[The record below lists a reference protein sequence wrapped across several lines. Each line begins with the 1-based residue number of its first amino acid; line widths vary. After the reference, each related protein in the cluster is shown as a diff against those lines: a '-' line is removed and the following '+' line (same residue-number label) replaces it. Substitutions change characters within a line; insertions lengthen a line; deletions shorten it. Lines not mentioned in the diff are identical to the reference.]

1 MEFTAILY
9 AGGKEGGRSMD
20 GWRIL
25 DLLGGI
31 ALFLYGMELL
41 GAALK
46 KLAGGRMQTTLEHL
60 TSSRAR
66 GFLLGLVVT
75 AVIQSSSAT
84 MVMVLGFINS
94 GLMQLAQ
101 ACGVIIGANV
111 GTTVTAWLLSTA
123 GVTGTG
129 GALNFLKP
137 SAFVPALAVIG
148 ILQRMLSKRERTRNI
163 AAILLGFSVLM
174 LGMEAMSGAVEP
186 LSSDPA
192 FLKLTGMFS
201 SPIPGLMIGMAMT
214 AVLQSSSA
222 AVGILQALSMTGAI
236 SFSAAIPILM
246 GQNIGASAPVLL
258 SAIGGRRET
267 KRAALMYLLFN
278 VFGAAIVMAAY
289 WPARALVSG
298 MDAAVNPLSLAWLH
312 TGSKLLMTAILMPA
326 SGAMMYIA
334 HLLIPDRDAAEAGDA
349 LDERLLETPAVAL
362 EQCRKMA
369 LGMAE
374 AARRALMSG
383 MALLK
388 EWSDERAREVDRLEE
403 RLDRDEDGL
412 GTYLVR
418 LSDCA
423 LSPAE
428 SRENALL
435 LHLIGDFERIG
446 DHAVNLKEAAEEL
459 REKRIQF
466 SEEAAAELDVL
477 MRAVRDLLDAAIGAF
492 AEGDTARARRVE
504 PLEQVV
510 DDLTKELK
518 SRHIDRL
525 RGGKCTIE
533 LGFVLADAAANLE
546 RVADHCSNV
555 AAALIETALGSMDLH
570 DYTEH
575 VGESAE
581 FREQYHK
588 DRAEYALPAARR

>member
-1 MEFTAILY
+1 
-9 AGGKEGGRSMD
+9 
-20 GWRIL
+20 
-25 DLLGGI
+25 
-31 ALFLYGMELL
+31 
-41 GAALK
+41 
-46 KLAGGRMQTTLEHL
+46 
-60 TSSRAR
+60 
-66 GFLLGLVVT
+66 
-75 AVIQSSSAT
+75 
-84 MVMVLGFINS
+84 
-94 GLMQLAQ
+94 
-101 ACGVIIGANV
+101 
-111 GTTVTAWLLSTA
+111 
-123 GVTGTG
+123 
-129 GALNFLKP
+129 
-137 SAFVPALAVIG
+137 
-148 ILQRMLSKRERTRNI
+148 
-163 AAILLGFSVLM
+163 
-174 LGMEAMSGAVEP
+174 
-186 LSSDPA
+186 
-192 FLKLTGMFS
+192 
-201 SPIPGLMIGMAMT
+201 
-214 AVLQSSSA
+214 
-222 AVGILQALSMTGAI
+222 
-236 SFSAAIPILM
+236 
-246 GQNIGASAPVLL
+246 
-258 SAIGGRRET
+258 
-267 KRAALMYLLFN
+267 
-278 VFGAAIVMAAY
+278 
-289 WPARALVSG
+289 
-298 MDAAVNPLSLAWLH
+298 MDAAVKPLSLAWLH